1 MDSVTAMR
9 LFILGTATLGAA
21 ILFTLSFSAASRKW
35 RRDRFCTLQK
45 CQLDAAYTAQFAQ
58 RSDRGLRIN
67 AGAVMVAGALAA
79 ALPIRRL
86 EASGTS
92 SFAFILILISSTA
105 VASAWLA
112 LSATG
117 RFDAIE
123 TTAPVARS
131 RAVTLA
137 DYVAPRRRA
146 ANWIGSGLALLL
158 ATGAV
163 VAQQMTSRLD
173 GLATGALVGGV
184 RRRLRRGDVHRG
196 GRPPAQRPAGAR
208 WERRASLRPGRVSL
222 LVVGRCIRGE
232 HIGDADA
239 VAGFESCCVAPV
251 GSGRRQPLG

>member
-1 MDSVTAMR
+1 
-9 LFILGTATLGAA
+9 
-21 ILFTLSFSAASRKW
+21 
-35 RRDRFCTLQK
+35 
-45 CQLDAAYTAQFAQ
+45 
-58 RSDRGLRIN
+58 
-67 AGAVMVAGALAA
+67 MVAGALAA

-173 GLATGALVGGV
+173 GLATGALVAACVVAFGV
-184 RRRLRRGDVHRG
+184 VTFT
-196 GRPPAQRPAGAR
+196 
-208 WERRASLRPGRVSL
+208 E
-222 LVVGRCIRGE
+222 VVGRRLSDLPEPAGSAAHLYAQDAFRSSLLGDVFAVNILATQMLWLGSSLAVSRLSDPDVANPWVDWIIPFGLGG
-232 HIGDADA
+232 IGVMLAYLQGPRSDRSHTPWFRHRLWPTLEPDLILEPGDELPARPRA
-239 VAGFESCCVAPV
+239 HA
-251 GSGRRQPLG
+251 